1 MYGHSLGL
9 SMNPG
14 PSASALETFS
24 SAAAVFSYSTRRA
37 IGERRK
43 IIALKI
49 SYRSY
54 IDVAPPG
61 RDDETWAV

>member
-37 IGERRK
+37 IGVTRK

-54 IDVAPPG
+54 IVIL
-61 RDDETWAV
+61 T

>member
-37 IGERRK
+37 IGVTRK
-43 IIALKI
+43 MLK
-49 SYRSY
+49 SSGVKNLVSKLY
-54 IDVAPPG
+54 
-61 RDDETWAV
+61 

>member
-37 IGERRK
+37 IGVTLTVKSSR
-43 IIALKI
+43 
-49 SYRSY
+49 
-54 IDVAPPG
+54 
-61 RDDETWAV
+61 